1 MILAVKGKVE
11 EGLVEVKAIV
21 AMAIVSV
28 AIWLSIIHLPVTVV
42 IGTFFLIGQ
51 NLDLR

>member
-21 AMAIVSV
+21 ASV

-51 NLDLR
+51 DLDLR